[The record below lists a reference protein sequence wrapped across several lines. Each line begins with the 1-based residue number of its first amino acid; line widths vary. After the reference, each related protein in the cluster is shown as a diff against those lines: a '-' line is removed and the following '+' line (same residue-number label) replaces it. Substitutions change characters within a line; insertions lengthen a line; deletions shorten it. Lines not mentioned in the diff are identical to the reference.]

1 MTSVTLFSVRLYT
14 MFPICVKEIYV
25 CTLVGDAS
33 LLSKPFWYSMC
44 NEAELFSQ
52 LYSFDYIGSL
62 VSAKARRGD
71 KFKAHLLSHTCV
83 CDSLSPDKKSVIVK
97 WVMSTCVRPL
107 TYFI

>member
-1 MTSVTLFSVRLYT
+1 M
-14 MFPICVKEIYV
+14 
-25 CTLVGDAS
+25 CTLVGYAS

-71 KFKAHLLSHTCV
+71 KIKAHLLSHTCV
-83 CDSLSPDKKSVIVK
+83 CDSLGADIKSVIVK
-97 WVMSTCVRPL
+97 GFMSTCVRPL

>member
-33 LLSKPFWYSMC
+33 LLSKPFWYAMC

-71 KFKAHLLSHTCV
+71 EVKAYLLSYLYM
-83 CDSLSPDKKSVIVK
+83 CDSLSQDRTLKE
-97 WVMSTCVRPL
+97 
-107 TYFI
+107 